1 VPDVLTWHDIT
12 LTIEKKIMK
21 NAPLYFLLALAIT
34 FLPGC
39 GVVETIFKA
48 GMWWA
53 FILIFLFIGV
63 IVWLVTKAKK

>member
-1 VPDVLTWHDIT
+1 
-12 LTIEKKIMK
+12 MK
-21 NAPLYFLLALAIT
+21 NAPVYFLLALAIT